1 MSKKRRRL
9 KERESNK
16 QIVRVTK
23 LRLTLIITFLSLILI
38 LLIFKVGEVLWPVW
52 MIDYRRLIIGII
64 LVPVI
69 FLTLMSPVIIEANSN
84 PRVLSGPGKD
94 PRQHWDP

>member
-1 MSKKRRRL
+1 MTKKRRRL
-9 KERESNK
+9 KERESIK
-16 QIVRVTK
+16 QIARVTK
-23 LRLTLIITFLSLILI
+23 LRLALIITFLSLILI
-38 LLIFKVGEVLWPVW
+38 LLIFRVGEVLWPAW

-64 LVPVI
+64 LVPVV
-69 FLTLMSPVIIEANSN
+69 FLTLMSPIIIEANSN